1 MDVAS
6 AEPVAILKIENPSQ
20 GRSEFA
26 NELNCTVYVDKGR
39 S

>member
-6 AEPVAILKIENPSQ
+6 AEPVAILKIENPSR

-26 NELNCTVYVDKGR
+26 NELNFIVHVDKGR
-39 S
+39 